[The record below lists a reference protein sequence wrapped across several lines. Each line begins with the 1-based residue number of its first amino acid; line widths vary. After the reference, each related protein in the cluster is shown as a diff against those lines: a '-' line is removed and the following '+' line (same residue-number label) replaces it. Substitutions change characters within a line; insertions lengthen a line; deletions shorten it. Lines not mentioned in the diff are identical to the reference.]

1 MKKILTIMMIL
12 PSFLFAQTA
21 KLTWSPELEIKKKTY
36 IDDIIHTDSSGIY
49 YTTVERQGGL
59 YGGMRAPKSES
70 IEKIS
75 TNFKPIFSKQNT
87 ALAEDYRPNGMFFA
101 KTNFL
106 NFMSYYTR
114 KQGGSKYYVTTTDL
128 NGNTSPDSKEYLSI
142 NEDNFAKVANLSIVA
157 SHDNSNFLVV
167 AEREAS
173 RKNLK
178 EDGKISLTV
187 LSNTGDKIWQRFL
200 NISNKLDGQINI
212 IQEQITPNGTVYLL
226 LKEYLTEK
234 NKETIKDNN
243 GKKVPGY
250 KYRIIRLSE
259 NGANTKDFAIDL
271 GKLYINSADLKI
283 NAQSNNLVCSGFYND
298 QDNEVLKGLFYFEI
312 DGSGNTIKKNNKD
325 FPQDFVEEFKKN
337 KGTKKDKKNNDDDDL
352 GLAKSFRIDKIFA
365 RKDGGAYLVSE
376 FYELVISTS
385 YSKYGTTTTYH
396 YFSNDIL
403 VVDVDSDGSIDWFN
417 RIPKRQHEINQYKYS
432 SYISALIGDKL
443 AVVFNDNPRNL
454 EIEDD
459 EKSAGVYGSFKK
471 TNCMMYLID
480 KTKTTTKKE
489 LFRNNEI
496 ETILC
501 PMKSRVVDENT
512 IILYAE
518 KGKNNDV
525 KLGKLTITP

>member
-1 MKKILTIMMIL
+1 MQTPPPNKDNQFLETDKLAGQTETTVLPINYTGGMVAPSPYFPHEMKAEEKAGFDIRDFMYRIQRRKWLILTIVTIVTVMAAVSSSRQKSIFVASATVEIGTNKSQML
-12 PSFLFAQTA
+12 LKDGDFFYVDDSQELETAAFLIKSYPLLELAAA
-21 KLTWSPELEIKKKTY
+21 KLEL
-36 IDDIIHTDSSGIY
+36 D
-49 YTTVERQGGL
+49 
-59 YGGMRAPKSES
+59 
-70 IEKIS
+70 
-75 TNFKPIFSKQNT
+75 QN
-87 ALAEDYRPNGMFFA
+87 
-101 KTNFL
+101 KNFL
-106 NFMSYYTR
+106 D
-114 KQGGSKYYVTTTDL
+114 VTQ
-128 NGNTSPDSKEYLSI
+128 ERSI
-142 NEDNFAKVANLSIVA
+142 
-157 SHDNSNFLVV
+157 
-167 AEREAS
+167 
-173 RKNLK
+173 
-178 EDGKISLTV
+178 
-187 LSNTGDKIWQRFL
+187 
-200 NISNKLDGQINI
+200 LDVI
-212 IQEQITPNGTVYLL
+212 
-226 LKEYLTEK
+226 
-234 NKETIKDNN
+234 
-243 GKKVPGY
+243 
-250 KYRIIRLSE
+250 
-259 NGANTKDFAIDL
+259 
-271 GKLYINSADLKI
+271 
-283 NAQSNNLVCSGFYND
+283 
-298 QDNEVLKGLFYFEI
+298 
-312 DGSGNTIKKNNKD
+312 
-325 FPQDFVEEFKKN
+325 KN